1 MQIIIQNGCPSCFL
15 LIIPL
20 NLYKNKKYCILASIH
35 RDVNSLPIFSDLFL
49 NVLSGSGL
57 QFCFLFLIFSKQN
70 VKFACKQ
77 NVKTISNIKSIYT
90 VKCQKRKNIHEKMR
104 QKRKKIIF
112 VKVQPMV
119 QLIFHNTKNAVFH

>member
-1 MQIIIQNGCPSCFL
+1 M
-15 LIIPL
+15 
-20 NLYKNKKYCILASIH
+20 
-35 RDVNSLPIFSDLFL
+35 
-49 NVLSGSGL
+49 
-57 QFCFLFLIFSKQN
+57 
-70 VKFACKQ
+70 
-77 NVKTISNIKSIYT
+77 